1 MFPGRTARPADRA
14 GRDTIRR
21 MDAAQEPAQAPAL
34 LHTVAGGVATVVIS
48 HPAKRNAMTA
58 AMWRALPDL
67 LAGLAA
73 DPAVRVLV
81 LTGAGPTFCAGA
93 DISSLTGDE
102 DPQAL
107 SVAAEEALAAFPK
120 PTIAAIRGFCVG
132 GGSQLA
138 AACDLRFAE
147 EGASFGVTPAKL
159 GIVYPASSTRRLAGL
174 VGPAT
179 AKYLLLSA
187 ELIDAQHA
195 LRAGFLNELLPAG
208 QLDKRIAEFTGILVS
223 RSQLTQAAA
232 KEFADGRADREAY
245 WAEQAAGSGDTAEGV
260 AAFLQRRTPSFTWT
274 ASR

>member
-1 MFPGRTARPADRA
+1 MNAA
-14 GRDTIRR
+14 GDPT
-21 MDAAQEPAQAPAL
+21 L
-34 LHTVAGGVATVVIS
+34 LHTVADGVATVVIS

-58 AMWRALPDL
+58 AMWRALPEL
-67 LAGLAA
+67 LAGLAG

-102 DPQAL
+102 DQDPRAL
-107 SVAAEEALAAFPK
+107 AVTAEDALAAFPK
-120 PTIAAIRGFCVG
+120 PTLAAIRGFCVG

-159 GIVYPASSTRRLAGL
+159 GIVYPASSTRRLASV
-174 VGPAT
+174 VGPAW
-179 AKYLLLSA
+179 AKYLLFSA
-187 ELIDAQHA
+187 ELIGAEQA

-208 QLDKRIAEFTGILVS
+208 QLDKRVAEFTRVLAS

-232 KEFADGRADREAY
+232 KEFTDGRTDRDGY
-245 WAEQAAGSGDTAEGV
+245 WEDQAAGSGDTSEGV
-260 AAFLQRRTPSFTWT
+260 AAFLERRAPEFTWT
-274 ASR
+274 P